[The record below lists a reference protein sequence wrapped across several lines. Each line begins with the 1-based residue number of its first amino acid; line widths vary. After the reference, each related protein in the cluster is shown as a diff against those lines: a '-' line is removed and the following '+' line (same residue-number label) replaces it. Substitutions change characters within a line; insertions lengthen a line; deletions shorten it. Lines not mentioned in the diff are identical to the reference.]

1 MNQLLLKEQPA
12 PGSTVTVTGARA
24 EHIRT
29 VLRSKPGDT
38 LKAGVLG
45 GLSGH
50 GVIRSVEK
58 GKVCIDS
65 FVLTAPPPPALPITL
80 AVALPRPQSL
90 KKVLH
95 FAASAG
101 IPELILFQSARV
113 EKSYWNSSVLHPEEL
128 ESELIE
134 GLEQGCTTRMPEMK
148 FFRSFREFMTMTNE
162 RREEFHR
169 IVAHPV
175 PDQPFTP
182 KTEAEKILL
191 TVGPEGG
198 FSDYEAEYA
207 VEHGIRTIGLG
218 RRILRTET
226 VASALIP
233 MIMFDRNEI

>member
-58 GKVCIDS
+58 GKVSIDS
-65 FVLTAPPPPALPITL
+65 FDLTVPPPPALPITL

-148 FFRSFREFMTMTNE
+148 FFRSFREFITMTNE
-162 RREEFHR
+162 RCGEFHR

-182 KTEAEKILL
+182 KPDAEKILL

-198 FSDYEAEYA
+198 FLPSEVAAFESN
-207 VEHGIRTIGLG
+207 GFQKFSCG
-218 RRILRTET
+218 RHILRVEF
-226 VASALIP
+226 ACSFLCGMLI
-233 MIMFDRNEI
+233 

>member
-1 MNQLLLKEQPA
+1 MNQLLLKELPA

-65 FVLTAPPPPALPITL
+65 FVLNTPPPPALPITL

-148 FFRSFREFMTMTNE
+148 FFRSFREFVTMANE

-175 PDQPFTP
+175 PDQPFTQKP
-182 KTEAEKILL
+182 DAEKILL

-198 FSDYEAEYA
+198 FLPSEVAALETN
-207 VEHGIRTIGLG
+207 GFQKFSCG
-218 RRILRTET
+218 RHILRVEF
-226 VASALIP
+226 ACAFLCGMLI
-233 MIMFDRNEI
+233 

>member
-58 GKVCIDS
+58 GKVSIDS
-65 FVLTAPPPPALPITL
+65 FDLTVPPPPALPITL

-101 IPELILFQSARV
+101 VPELILFQSARV

-148 FFRSFREFMTMTNE
+148 FFRSFREFITMTNE
-162 RREEFHR
+162 RCGEFHR

-182 KTEAEKILL
+182 KPDAEKILL

-198 FSDYEAEYA
+198 FLPSEVAAFESN
-207 VEHGIRTIGLG
+207 GFQKFSCG
-218 RRILRTET
+218 RHILRVEF
-226 VASALIP
+226 ACSFLCGMLI
-233 MIMFDRNEI
+233 

>member
-1 MNQLLLKEQPA
+1 MNQLLLKDAPA

-24 EHIRT
+24 EHIRN

-38 LKAGVLG
+38 LKAGVFN

-58 GKVCIDS
+58 GSVLLDS
-65 FVLTAPPPPALPITL
+65 FIFDSPPPPPLPIVL

-101 IPELILFQSARV
+101 VPELILFQSARV

-128 ESELIE
+128 ESELTE
-134 GLEQGCTTRMPEMK
+134 GMEQGCTTRMPVIR
-148 FFRSFREFMTMTNE
+148 FYRTFREFIRAANE
-162 RREEFHR
+162 RDGEFHK

-175 PDQPFTP
+175 PEQPFTTKP
-182 KTEAEKILL
+182 AADKVLL
-191 TVGPEGG
+191 TIGPEGG
-198 FSDYEAEYA
+198 FLPSEIAAFESNGFQKFSCGK
-207 VEHGIRTIGLG
+207 H
-218 RRILRTET
+218 ILRVEF
-226 VASALIP
+226 ACAFLCGMLI
-233 MIMFDRNEI
+233 

>member
-1 MNQLLLKEQPA
+1 MNQLLLKEPPA
-12 PGSTVTVTGARA
+12 PGTAVTVTGTRA

-38 LKAGVLG
+38 LKAGVFN

-58 GKVCIDS
+58 GSVQLDS
-65 FVLTAPPPPALPITL
+65 FVFDTPPPPPLPIVL

-95 FAASAG
+95 FSASAG

-113 EKSYWNSSVLHPEEL
+113 EKSYWNSSILHPEDL

-134 GLEQGCTTRMPEMK
+134 GMEQGCTTRMPVLR
-148 FFRSFREFMTMTNE
+148 FYRTFRDFMNAMNE
-162 RREEFHR
+162 RKNEFHR

-175 PDQPFTP
+175 PDQPFTA
-182 KTEAEKILL
+182 KTDAEKTLL
-191 TVGPEGG
+191 TIGPEGG
-198 FSDYEAEYA
+198 FLPSEVAAFETN
-207 VEHGIRTIGLG
+207 GFQKFSCG
-218 RRILRTET
+218 RHILRVEF
-226 VASALIP
+226 ACSFLCGMLI
-233 MIMFDRNEI
+233 

>member
-1 MNQLLLKEQPA
+1 MNQLLLKEQSA

-58 GKVCIDS
+58 GNVSIDS
-65 FVLTAPPPPALPITL
+65 FVLNTPPPPPLSITL

-162 RREEFHR
+162 RCGEFHR

-182 KTEAEKILL
+182 KPDAEKILL

-198 FSDYEAEYA
+198 FLPSEVAAFESN
-207 VEHGIRTIGLG
+207 GFQKFSCG
-218 RRILRTET
+218 RHILRVEF
-226 VASALIP
+226 ACSFLCGMLI
-233 MIMFDRNEI
+233 

>member
-29 VLRSKPGDT
+29 ILRSKPGDT

-198 FSDYEAEYA
+198 FLPSEVAAFETN
-207 VEHGIRTIGLG
+207 GFQKFSCG
-218 RRILRTET
+218 RHILRVEF
-226 VASALIP
+226 ACSFLCGMLI
-233 MIMFDRNEI
+233 

>member
-45 GLSGH
+45 GLAGH

-182 KTEAEKILL
+182 KMEAEKILL

-198 FSDYEAEYA
+198 FLPSEVAAFETN
-207 VEHGIRTIGLG
+207 GFQKFSCG
-218 RRILRTET
+218 RHILRVEF
-226 VASALIP
+226 ACSFLCGMLI
-233 MIMFDRNEI
+233 

>member
-1 MNQLLLKEQPA
+1 MNQLLLKDTPA

-29 VLRSKPGDT
+29 VLRSKVGDT
-38 LKAGVLG
+38 LKTGVLG

-50 GVIRSVEK
+50 GVIRSIEK
-58 GKVCIDS
+58 GKVLLDS
-65 FVLTAPPPPALPITL
+65 FVLESQPPPALPITL

-134 GLEQGCTTRMPEMK
+134 GMEQGCTTRMPEMR
-148 FFRSFREFMTMTNE
+148 FFRSFREFMMMSNE
-162 RREEFHR
+162 RAGEFHK

-182 KTEAEKILL
+182 KPEAEKILL
-191 TVGPEGG
+191 AIGPEGG
-198 FSDYEAEYA
+198 FLPSEVAAFENN
-207 VEHGIRTIGLG
+207 GFQKFSCGLH
-218 RRILRTET
+218 ILRVEF
-226 VASALIP
+226 ACAFLSGMLI
-233 MIMFDRNEI
+233 

>member
-1 MNQLLLKEQPA
+1 MNQLLLKETPA

-29 VLRSKPGDT
+29 VLRSKAGDT

-50 GVIRSVEK
+50 GTIRSVEK
-58 GKVCIDS
+58 GKVLLDS
-65 FVLTAPPPPALPITL
+65 FVLDSPPPPALPITL

-134 GLEQGCTTRMPEMK
+134 GLEQGCTTKMPEIK
-148 FFRSFREFMTMTNE
+148 FFRYFREFTAMANE
-162 RREEFHR
+162 RSKEFYR

-175 PDQPFTP
+175 PEQPFTTKP
-182 KTEAEKILL
+182 DARNILL
-191 TVGPEGG
+191 TIGPEGG
-198 FSDYEAEYA
+198 FLPSEVAAFEKNGFQKFSCG
-207 VEHGIRTIGLG
+207 HH
-218 RRILRTET
+218 ILRVEF
-226 VASALIP
+226 ACSFLCG
-233 MIMFDRNEI
+233 MLL